1 MSLIKNTKSLI
12 MMVLGVLAVAG
23 VVFAYRGDY
32 TAQGP
37 NYSEERHEIMDK
49 AFEQNDYAT
58 WKEQMQLTGRTPRV
72 LQIVNEDNFHLFA
85 QAHEAA
91 KEGNYELAQQLRT
104 ELGLNNGVGPRDGT
118 GYKSGSQGQQKGM
131 RHSQGSTQKMNYV
144 DSDNDGVCDNMIRN

>member
-12 MMVLGVLAVAG
+12 MMVLGVLAIAG

-32 TAQGP
+32 TTQGP

-58 WKEQMQLTGRTPRV
+58 WVQEMQSANPNSRV

-85 QAHEAA
+85 QAHTAA
-91 KEGNYELAQQLRT
+91 QEGDYELAQQLRS
-104 ELGLNNGVGPRDGT
+104 ELGLNNGNGPRDGT
-118 GYKSGSQGQQKGM
+118 GYKSGNQGHQKGM
-131 RHSQGSTQKMNYV
+131 RYSQGSGQKMNYV
-144 DSDNDGVCDNMIRN
+144 DSNNDGVCDNMMRN